1 MNELSER
8 DFFSEVEGDD
18 GLIELARIMCDRLD
32 QMDLDSK
39 VDSLNEI
46 REMLHNAS
54 PFSKE
59 PVDFI
64 KWVNCDTVMA
74 NDYNPNSVAPP
85 EMDLLKK
92 SIDNDGYTQPVV
104 TWNNDEKE
112 VREVIDGFHRTRVCK
127 EVPEIKERLHGFLPV
142 VTANTTCTSR
152 SDRMASTIRHNR
164 ARGKH
169 NVTAMSDIVTELKN
183 RNWKNARI
191 AKELGMDE
199 DEVLRLCQITGLE
212 TLFQD
217 RDFSRSWESS
227 DSVVDDCE
235 PLTDDF
241 DDDTDKGRT
250 VNTSDPDR
258 IFHTYEKW
266 ECVAYEFYGTCH
278 PDLSSDECKN
288 KYAEFLSDT
297 QLFGDT
303 LEKVISEWKH
313 SCEHYLTNKSMN
325 RIAWL
330 GQAALARCHKVPSK
344 FCSGFNLLTNDQQ
357 NAANEVALKY
367 LNIWLVKNDMKEVE
381 MNEALSLG
389 RQMTIY

>member
-1 MNELSER
+1 MMNNNEN
-8 DFFSEVEGDD
+8 
-18 GLIELARIMCDRLD
+18 LIELTQTICEQLD
-32 QMDLDSK
+32 AMEISEK
-39 VDSLNEI
+39 VESLNEI

-64 KWVNCDTVMA
+64 KWVSCDTVEA

-85 EMDLLKK
+85 EMDLLKR
-92 SIDNDGYTQPVV
+92 SIDYDGYTQPVV
-104 TWNNDEKE
+104 TWNNNDKG

-127 EVPEIKERLHGFLPV
+127 EVPSINDRVNGFLPV
-142 VTANTTCTSR
+142 VTANSTCTSR
-152 SDRMASTIRHNR
+152 NERMASTIRHNR

-212 TLFQD
+212 SLFQD
-217 RDFSRSWESS
+217 RDFSKSWESS
-227 DSVVDDCE
+227 DTVMEEYE
-235 PLTDDF
+235 PLTDQF
-241 DDDTDKGRT
+241 EDDESRGRT

-266 ECVAYEFYGTCH
+266 ECVKYNFYGTKH
-278 PDLSSDECKN
+278 ETLSSEECKQE
-288 KYAEFLSDT
+288 YANFLSNT
-297 QLFGDT
+297 KLFGET
-303 LEKVISEWKH
+303 LELVISEWKH

-330 GQAALARCHKVPSK
+330 GQAAIARHSKIPSK
-344 FCSGFNLLTNDQQ
+344 FCSGFNLLTVAQQ
-357 NAANEVALKY
+357 QEANEKALEY
-367 LNIWLVKNDMKEVE
+367 LNIWLSKNGLDEVDMDC
-381 MNEALSLG
+381 ALSLG
-389 RQMTIY
+389 RQVSIY